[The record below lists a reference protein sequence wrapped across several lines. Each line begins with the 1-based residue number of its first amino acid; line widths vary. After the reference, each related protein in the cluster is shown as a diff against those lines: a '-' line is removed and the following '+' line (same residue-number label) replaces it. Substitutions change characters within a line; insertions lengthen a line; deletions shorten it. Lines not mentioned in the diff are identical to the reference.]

1 MATTVRIKDL
11 DKIELDKLQAI
22 ILLKSGKKLTYDQIL
37 HYLLI
42 HAKNKVLEAIIDDV
56 SDQEIKWDRLL
67 SNVDDYGETD
77 SSKIDDI
84 VYGEN

>member
-11 DKIELDKLQAI
+11 DKIELDKLQAT

-37 HYLLI
+37 HYLLR

-56 SDQEIKWDRLL
+56 SDQKIKWDSLL
-67 SNVDDYGETD
+67 SNIDDYGETD
-77 SSKIDDI
+77 SSNIDDVI
-84 VYGEN
+84 YGEN